1 MMELKEGMYVRTKDG
16 AIAKA
21 EQIIDDE
28 IHFDIKPIFSD
39 GECLGYRWFYV
50 KDVIKTSHNIIDL
63 IEDGDIA
70 VIEYYVSK
78 YRQRITRMFEC
89 SLYESK
95 EEEFII
101 FENKH
106 CDWWYDK
113 NKKEWVQAKG
123 YNPKIKSIITK
134 EQFES
139 MSYKV
144 KE

>member
-1 MMELKEGMYVRTKDG
+1 MELKEGMYVRTKDG

-50 KDVIKTSHNIIDL
+50 KDVIKTSNNIIDL
-63 IEDGDIA
+63 IEVGD
-70 VIEYYVSK
+70 YVNGKKVSEIDFMIDNEK
-78 YRQRITRMFEC
+78 
-89 SLYESK
+89 
-95 EEEFII
+95 II
-101 FENKH
+101 FAHDNKYH
-106 CDWWYDK
+106 WFEED
-113 NKKEWVQAKG
+113 
-123 YNPKIKSIITK
+123 IKSIVTK